1 MSWKPASE
9 RDGGLSA
16 ARVRVRRHRHRH
28 QDRNYAFRATLITAY
43 LRNDGILENAA
54 AMAKHAST

>member
-1 MSWKPASE
+1 MSWKPASGP
-9 RDGGLSA
+9 DVGLSA
-16 ARVRVRRHRHRH
+16 ARVPVRRHRHRH

-43 LRNDGILENAA
+43 LKNGGMLENAA